1 MGGVM
6 AADTSRCDVF
16 SDFYA
21 AEYGRLVGALRLVC
35 APATDAEDLAQEA
48 MVRACLHWKRVR
60 DMERPA
66 GWLYAT
72 AFNLV
77 RRRGRLREAHGL
89 LQQPADSPPF
99 ERLDLVEALRRLPL
113 SQRKAV
119 VLRYVLD
126 YSTADAAALL
136 HVSPGALRALL
147 HRGCVSLRLQPA
159 FHDMEPEP

>member
-1 MGGVM
+1 M
-6 AADTSRCDVF
+6 ADDASRCEMF

-48 MVRACLHWKRVR
+48 MVRACLHWKRVQ

-77 RRRGRLREAHGL
+77 RRRGRRREPHGL
-89 LQQPADSPPF
+89 LPPADSPPV
-99 ERLDLVEALRRLPL
+99 ERLDLVEALRQLPL

-119 VLRYVLD
+119 VLRYVLG
-126 YSTADAAALL
+126 YTGAEAAALL
-136 HVSPGALRALL
+136 DVSEGAVRALV
-147 HRGCVSLRLQPA
+147 HRGCVALRLQPA
-159 FHDMEPEP
+159 LLDMEPEP

>member
-1 MGGVM
+1 
-6 AADTSRCDVF
+6 
-16 SDFYA
+16 

-35 APATDAEDLAQEA
+35 ASGTDAEDLAQEA

-77 RRRGRLREAHGL
+77 RRRGRRREPHGVFP
-89 LQQPADSPPF
+89 QSGDPSPF
-99 ERLDLVEALRRLPL
+99 ERLDLVEALRQLPL

-119 VLRYVLD
+119 VLRYVLG
-126 YSTADAAALL
+126 YTTAEAAALL
-136 HVSPGALRALL
+136 DVSEGALRALV
-147 HRGCVSLRLQPA
+147 HRGCVALRLQPA
-159 FHDMEPEP
+159 LLDMESEP